1 MRDIS
6 YFSAIEILER
16 ETGVEPASKP
26 WKGLIIPLYHSR
38 DLLKLPHIIAR
49 KISIRVAAGA
59 FFPAKFAPIYGI
71 IASMF
76 QPNYTITNNLLMY
89 ISRIEAS
96 RALIENSPLV
106 PAWEMKF
113 RDDAL
118 QRTVHYGTKIEGN
131 DLTAEQARQVVM
143 IEDGNLKTISE
154 KAGIIARDRDIQEVI
169 NYRNVVWWI
178 DQQQNLGAD
187 KLFTEKTL
195 KKLHSLTVNRLVD
208 DQYVGVYRDRQVIV
222 KAVTGDEVAFR
233 PPHNSEVPFLIADFF
248 SWLNHPDTL
257 NVHPIIRAAITHY
270 QLVNI
275 HPFIE
280 GNGRTARAMATLVLY
295 CSRYDFKK
303 FFSLEQYFDTDV
315 ARYYQAL
322 LSVQQSGNQDMTYWL
337 EYFCYGLAIEVDK
350 VKSQV
355 LKLSKDLKLKEQLG
369 RQVSL
374 SERQI
379 ILLEILQH
387 QGEIT
392 SEEAQQALPNVSTD
406 TILRDIKDL
415 IKKGVIEKRGVTK
428 GVRYVLSE

>member
-1 MRDIS
+1 
-6 YFSAIEILER
+6 
-16 ETGVEPASKP
+16 
-26 WKGLIIPLYHSR
+26 
-38 DLLKLPHIIAR
+38 
-49 KISIRVAAGA
+49 
-59 FFPAKFAPIYGI
+59 
-71 IASMF
+71 MF

-89 ISRIEAS
+89 IARIEAA

-143 IEDGNLKTISE
+143 IEDSNTRTVAE
-154 KAGIIARDRDIQEVI
+154 KAGIMARDRDIQEVI

-178 DQQQNLGAD
+178 DQQQDLRPD
-187 KLFTEKTL
+187 QLFTEKTL
-195 KKLHSLTVNRLVD
+195 KHLHELTVSRLIE
-208 DQYVGVYRDRQVIV
+208 DQYVGVYRDRQVVV
-222 KAVTGDEVAFR
+222 KAVNGDEVAFR
-233 PPHNSEVPFLIADFF
+233 PPHSTEVPFLMKDFF
-248 SWLNHPDTL
+248 AWLNSPEAQS
-257 NVHPIIRAAITHY
+257 VHPILRAAITHY

-295 CSRYDFKK
+295 AARYDFKR
-303 FFSLEQYFDTDV
+303 FFSLEQYFDADV
-315 ARYYQAL
+315 SRYYQAL
-322 LSVQQSGNQDMTYWL
+322 LSVQQSGSQDLTYWL

-350 VKSQV
+350 VRSQV
-355 LKLSKDLKLKEQLG
+355 LKLSKDLKLKQQLG

-392 SEEAQQALPNVSTD
+392 SEQAQQALPNVSTD

-415 IKKGVIEKRGVTK
+415 IKKGVIQKRGVTK

>member
-1 MRDIS
+1 
-6 YFSAIEILER
+6 
-16 ETGVEPASKP
+16 
-26 WKGLIIPLYHSR
+26 
-38 DLLKLPHIIAR
+38 
-49 KISIRVAAGA
+49 
-59 FFPAKFAPIYGI
+59 
-71 IASMF
+71 
-76 QPNYTITNNLLMY
+76 MY
-89 ISRIEAS
+89 ISRIEGARS
-96 RALIENSPLV
+96 LIENSPLV

-131 DLTAEQARQVVM
+131 DLTAEQARQVVL
-143 IEDGNLKTISE
+143 IDDSNLQTISQ
-154 KAGIIARDRDIQEVI
+154 KAGIMARDRDIQEVI
-169 NYRNVVWWI
+169 NYRNVIWWI
-178 DQQQNLGAD
+178 DQQQNVSNDQILS
-187 KLFTEKTL
+187 EKTL
-195 KKLHSLTVNRLVD
+195 KKLHSLTVNRLID
-208 DQYVGVYRDRQVIV
+208 DQYVGIYRDKQVIV
-222 KAVTGDEVAFR
+222 KAVDGDDVAFR
-233 PPHNSEVPFLIADFF
+233 PPHNTEVPFMVSDFF
-248 SWLNHPDTL
+248 EWLNSPETQNIHP
-257 NVHPIIRAAITHY
+257 VIRAAITHY

-295 CSRYDFKK
+295 VSRYDFKK
-303 FFSLEQYFDTDV
+303 FFSLEQYFDADV
-315 ARYYQAL
+315 SRYYQAL

-337 EYFCYGLAIEVDK
+337 EYFGYGLAIEVDK

-355 LKLSKDLKLKEQLG
+355 MKLSKDLKLKEQLG
-369 RQVSL
+369 RQISL

-428 GVRYVLSE
+428 GVRYVLTE

>member
-1 MRDIS
+1 MW
-6 YFSAIEILER
+6 YN
-16 ETGVEPASKP
+16 
-26 WKGLIIPLYHSR
+26 SR
-38 DLLKLPHIIAR
+38 
-49 KISIRVAAGA
+49 
-59 FFPAKFAPIYGI
+59 
-71 IASMF
+71 SMF
-76 QPNYTITNNLLMY
+76 QPNYTVTNNLLMY
-89 ISRIEAS
+89 ISRIEAA

-143 IEDGNLKTISE
+143 IDDSNLKTISE

-169 NYRNVVWWI
+169 NYRGVIWWI
-178 DQQQNLGAD
+178 DQQQNLSTD
-187 KLFTEKTL
+187 KLYTEKTL
-195 KKLHSLTVNRLVD
+195 KKLHALTVNRLID
-208 DQYVGVYRDRQVIV
+208 EQYVGVYRDRQVVV
-222 KAVTGDEVAFR
+222 KSVDGDDIAFR
-233 PPHNSEVPFLIADFF
+233 PPHSSEVPFLMNDFF
-248 SWLNHPDTL
+248 SWLTSEQAQA
-257 NVHPIIRAAITHY
+257 VHPIIKAAITHY

-295 CSRYDFKK
+295 CSHYDFKK
-303 FFSLEQYFDTDV
+303 FFSLEQYFDADV
-315 ARYYQAL
+315 SRYYQAL
-322 LSVQQSGNQDMTYWL
+322 LSVQQSGSQDMTYWL
-337 EYFCYGLAIEVDK
+337 EYFGYGLAIEVDK

-392 SEEAQQALPNVSTD
+392 SEEAQQALPNISTD